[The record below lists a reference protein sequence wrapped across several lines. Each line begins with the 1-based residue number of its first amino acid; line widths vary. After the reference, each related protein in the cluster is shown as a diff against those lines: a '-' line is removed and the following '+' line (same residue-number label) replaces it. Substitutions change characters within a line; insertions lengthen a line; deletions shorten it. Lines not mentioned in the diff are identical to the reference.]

1 MRMWKRAL
9 AVAMAIGVCFNT
21 PAQILASTKVAT
33 VQESNTDT
41 ENTNN
46 ETAKSTETAIS
57 AIKAMSVSIQSTR
70 SKKYVG
76 KFKVYA
82 YSGGGITATGTRTK
96 ANRTVAVDP
105 SVIPLGTKIM
115 VNGKV
120 YVAEDTGGAI
130 KGKKLDIYMPS
141 EAACRQWGVR
151 TCKVYILG

>member
-1 MRMWKRAL
+1 MRMWKRAI
-9 AVAMAIGVCFNT
+9 AVAMAVGVCLHT
-21 PAQILASTKVAT
+21 PAQVLATTKAET
-33 VQESNTDT
+33 VQEINTDA

-46 ETAKSTETAIS
+46 EVTNTMT
-57 AIKAMSVSIQSTR
+57 AIKAMSVS
-70 SKKYVG
+70 KKAAQNKRYIG

-82 YSGGGITATGTRTK
+82 YSGGGITASGARTR

-105 SVIPLGTKIM
+105 RVIPLGTKIM

-130 KGKKLDIYMPS
+130 KGKTLDIYMPS
-141 EAACRQWGVR
+141 ESACRQWGVR

>member
-1 MRMWKRAL
+1 MRMWKRAM
-9 AVAMAIGVCFNT
+9 AVAMTAVVCFT
-21 PAQILASTKVAT
+21 APVQAFAGSAVSTAAT
-33 VQESNTDT
+33 VQEINTDT

-46 ETAKSTETAIS
+46 ETEVKNTGMKTSSVKKLST
-57 AIKAMSVSIQSTR
+57 

-82 YSGGGITATGTRTK
+82 YSGGGITASGTRTK

-115 VNGKV
+115 INGKV

-141 EAACRQWGVR
+141 EAACNRWGVR
-151 TCKVYILG
+151 TCSVYIIG